1 MPGFSHKGGMGNSV
15 SWYHLWRFF
24 DPWPSSYYHLGYGLF
39 NIAEDGN
46 VVWFNAYSF
55 ESTVMFELVGILLG
69 LAIYNGI
76 ILDVHFPLLV
86 YKKLLAHKVVL
97 QDLRDI
103 QPTLASGLQQLLDY
117 PDDVGTDFCQTFQVI
132 TLL

>member
-1 MPGFSHKGGMGNSV
+1 MFNV
-15 SWYHLWRFF
+15 S
-24 DPWPSSYYHLGYGLF
+24 
-39 NIAEDGN
+39 EDGN

-86 YKKLLAHKVVL
+86 YKKLLGHTVVL
-97 QDLRDI
+97 QDLHDI
-103 QPTLASGLQQLLDY
+103 QPTLANGLQQLLSHDG
-117 PDDVGTDFCQTFQVI
+117 DVELDFCQTFEVKI
-132 TLL
+132 SCRGYSNNFKILINK